1 MSNKNPK
8 FYGQKHFRLDGP
20 VTTISSG
27 EHPFSL
33 AIYSSSL
40 YLTDWAAHTVSRLP
54 LPLTNDSSPVLL
66 QTGLDYVMD
75 LLAYTSIPPPDDVI
89 NSPCSSSPCSA
100 LCAPSSSSYTCLC
113 PSHYTLASD
122 GSNCTGPASFLLFSQ
137 KNKISRLLLDP
148 SMPDEV
154 PDMVLPI
161 KRARSIQAVSYD
173 SVDGMIYW
181 VDHGRGEQPARQVIR
196 RSRDTGMVDRVQ
208 LFDRQDRFLPY
219 DLVVDP
225 WTQTLYWTCANT
237 NTINATRLGDELRP
251 LGPVLVGGD
260 EIQPRLLALHPPSQ
274 QLVVSMAGEL
284 GGAGAR
290 LEVLSLATGV
300 RRLLVEAAVGA
311 ITALTMDRADTGQA
325 YWADIIHKRLEAVE
339 VVVEGGER
347 RVVVSEGVVEP
358 VGLAVLGQWL
368 YWADRDQARVTRV
381 DKLTGTNRQIVLSHV
396 PRLSSLTAVPHL
408 DMQAVRSHP
417 CFSGG
422 GCSHFCA
429 HNLGSAV
436 VSCSCPL
443 GLLLGADN
451 RTCGSPP
458 TCAIDEFTCA
468 SHASGPAC
476 IPMTWRCDGQPECA
490 DKSDELDCPE
500 CGPNQFRYL
509 GSYCSNSILIIASK
523 VSEQSM
529 CA

>member
-1 MSNKNPK
+1 
-8 FYGQKHFRLDGP
+8 
-20 VTTISSG
+20 
-27 EHPFSL
+27 
-33 AIYSSSL
+33 
-40 YLTDWAAHTVSRLP
+40 
-54 LPLTNDSSPVLL
+54 
-66 QTGLDYVMD
+66 
-75 LLAYTSIPPPDDVI
+75 
-89 NSPCSSSPCSA
+89 
-100 LCAPSSSSYTCLC
+100 
-113 PSHYTLASD
+113 
-122 GSNCTGPASFLLFSQ
+122 
-137 KNKISRLLLDP
+137 
-148 SMPDEV
+148 MPDEV

-173 SVDGMIYW
+173 SVEGMIYW

-237 NTINATRLGDELRP
+237 NTINATRLGEKLRP

-260 EIQPRLLALHPPSQ
+260 ELQPRLLALHPPSQ

-284 GGAGAR
+284 GGASAR
-290 LEVLSLATGV
+290 LEALSLVSGE
-300 RRLLVEAAVGA
+300 RRLLVEASVGA
-311 ITALTMDRADTGQA
+311 ITALTIDRASDGQA
-325 YWADIIHKRLEAVE
+325 YWADIIHKQVEAVE
-339 VVVEGGER
+339 LVGENGDR
-347 RVVVSEGVVEP
+347 RVVVNEGVVEP

-381 DKLTGTNRQIVLSHV
+381 DKWTGTNRQIVLSHV
-396 PRLSSLTAVPHL
+396 PRLSSLTAVPEL
-408 DMQAVRSHP
+408 DLQAVKTHP

-429 HNLGSAV
+429 HSQGV
-436 VSCSCPL
+436 VTCSCPL
-443 GLLLGADN
+443 GLLLAADN

-458 TCAIDEFTCA
+458 TCALDEFTCVT
-468 SHASGPAC
+468 HTSGPAC

-500 CGPNQFRYL
+500 CGPNQFRCDP
-509 GSYCSNSILIIASK
+509 CSLDLPSCLPHRCQSSQCVPESK
-523 VSEQSM
+523 LCDGTADCDDRTDEKLCCNAETEFQ
-529 CA
+529 CAVTGA

>member
-1 MSNKNPK
+1 M
-8 FYGQKHFRLDGP
+8 
-20 VTTISSG
+20 TTISSG
-27 EHPFSL
+27 QHPFSL
-33 AIYSSSL
+33 ALYSSSL
-40 YLTDWAAHTVSRLP
+40 YITDWAAHTVSRRS
-54 LPLTNDSSPVLL
+54 LPLTNNTSPAVL
-66 QTGLDYVMD
+66 QNGLDYVMD
-75 LLAYTSIPPPDDVI
+75 LLAYTSIPPDADDI
-89 NSPCSSSPCSA
+89 TSACSSSPCSA

-113 PSHYTLASD
+113 PSHYTLDSD
-122 GSNCTGPASFLLFSQ
+122 GVNCTGPSSFLLFSQ

-173 SVDGMIYW
+173 SVEGMIYW

-196 RSRDTGMVDRVQ
+196 RSRDTGIVDRVQ

-237 NTINATRLGDELRP
+237 NTINATRLGEKLRP

-260 EIQPRLLALHPPSQ
+260 ELQPRLLALHPPSQ

-284 GGAGAR
+284 GGASAR
-290 LEVLSLATGV
+290 LEALSLVSGE
-300 RRLLVEAAVGA
+300 RRLLVEASVGA
-311 ITALTMDRADTGQA
+311 ITALTIDRASDGQA
-325 YWADIIHKRLEAVE
+325 YWADIIHKQVEAVE
-339 VVVEGGER
+339 LVGENGDR
-347 RVVVSEGVVEP
+347 RVVVNEGVVEP

-368 YWADRDQARVTRV
+368 YWADRDQARVIRV
-381 DKLTGTNRQIVLSHV
+381 DKWTGTNRQIVLSHV
-396 PRLSSLTAVPHL
+396 PRLSSLTAVPEL
-408 DMQAVRSHP
+408 DLQAVKTHP

-429 HNLGSAV
+429 HSQGL

-443 GLLLGADN
+443 GLLLAADN

-458 TCAIDEFTCA
+458 TCALDEFTCVT
-468 SHASGPAC
+468 HTSGPAC

-500 CGPNQFRYL
+500 CGPNQFRCD
-509 GSYCSNSILIIASK
+509 SPDRISDVSCFPQM
-523 VSEQSM
+523 SEQSV
-529 CA
+529 CSRVEVVRRNCGL